1 METAAPGEA
10 PEPRRFLLAAF
21 GDPGHAFPAI
31 ALGRAL
37 VARGHTV
44 CLQTWTRWSE
54 AVEAEGI
61 AFAEAPEYEV
71 WPDGRALTPYQAA
84 VRAARETLPLIDEL
98 DPHAVV
104 ADILTVAGSLAPQ
117 MRERPWA
124 TLIPHVLPFSEA
136 GMPPYSVGAR
146 LPRSPLGAA
155 GWELLRPLLR
165 RGEERG
171 RIELNG
177 ARERLGLPALDYTH
191 GGISRELA
199 LVATFPQLEY
209 PRHERHPSIRV
220 TGPLLWE
227 QPFAEV
233 EEPPGDA
240 PLVLVAPS
248 TSQDPSHR
256 MLRAALEGLA
266 DEPVRVLA
274 TINRRAPD
282 RPLPVP
288 SNARVVDWLSYART
302 MPRCAAVICHAG
314 HGTVA
319 RALASGVPVL
329 GCPEAGDM
337 AENAARLSWS
347 GCGVSLPRR
356 LVSARGVR
364 LAMRKLLA
372 DPAYSQRA
380 QGLAAWS
387 HEHDGGVEASAALE
401 RLAAATELKQG
412 FVS

>member
-227 QPFAEV
+227 QPVGEV
-233 EEPPGDA
+233 ELPPGDD

-248 TSQDPSHR
+248 TSQDPEGR
-256 MLRAALEGLA
+256 LVRAALEGLA
-266 DEPVRVLA
+266 EEPVRVLVSTNQKA
-274 TINRRAPD
+274 GAGGLRAP
-282 RPLPVP
+282 R
-288 SNARVVDWLSYART
+288 NARVVDWLSYART
-302 MPRCAAVICHAG
+302 MPRSAVVLCHAG

-319 RALASGVPVL
+319 RALASGVPLVA
-329 GCPEAGDM
+329 CPAAGDM
-337 AENAARLSWS
+337 AENAARVAWS
-347 GCGVSLPRR
+347 GAGVSLPRR
-356 LVSARGVR
+356 LTTPRGVR
-364 LAMRKLLA
+364 LAVRRVLSE
-372 DPAYSQRA
+372 PAYAGRA
-380 QGLAAWS
+380 RQLAAWAAAN
-387 HEHDGGVEASAALE
+387 DGGVTAAREVE
-401 RLAAATELKQG
+401 RLAEG
-412 FVS
+412 G